1 MNELHTDSQTPK
13 KKPTRLRQL
22 ISRMGLGAFT
32 ISLIAHVIFAI
43 IAVVFMYKWVYPP
56 TEQLDFLPGGGG
68 GGGSGGE
75 TVHKIQQQQQK
86 RMMTSTAI
94 SKRIASASNTATFT
108 LPDSSNEMMGS
119 SLPMVANNAELGSG
133 GGSGDG
139 HGKGIGTGTGKGT
152 GLGAGMG
159 GGGLGIQFFGLKTN
173 AKRIAFLLDYSGSM
187 NGEFRKIMERELAQA
202 MNKLTPDTQLLVI
215 PWAGPAWLYNQ
226 TAPQIMSKWEK
237 VDPNDQQ
244 GYDNFALVRGAKLDP
259 PTWIST
265 SPANV
270 EEIMKGIRAQVAA
283 PGGTDWRQPFRYAM
297 EANPPPEVI
306 IFMTDGQIPTETA
319 RRALR
324 AIDSSLKEG
333 LHVPVVNCLW
343 IKNPTEKSD
352 HLKKLAEKYKGEFRE
367 VSAESAFKE

>member
-1 MNELHTDSQTPK
+1 
-13 KKPTRLRQL
+13 
-22 ISRMGLGAFT
+22 MGLGAFT
-32 ISLIAHVIFAI
+32 ISLIAHVIFAV
-43 IAVVFMYKWVYPP
+43 IAIVFMYKWVYPP
-56 TEQLDFLPGGGG
+56 AEQVNFLPGGGGG

-75 TVHKIQQQQQK
+75 TVHKIQQQQKK
-86 RMMTSTAI
+86 RMMTSAAV
-94 SKRIASASNTATFT
+94 SKRIASTSSTATFS
-108 LPDSSNEMMGS
+108 LPDSSSEMMDS
-119 SLPMVANNAELGSG
+119 SLPMQANNAELGSG
-133 GGSGDG
+133 GGSGGGSGAG
-139 HGKGIGTGTGKGT
+139 HGKGIGTGKGT
-152 GLGAGMG
+152 GIGAGMG

-202 MNKLTPDTQLLVI
+202 LNKLTPDTQLLVI

-270 EEIMKGIRAQVAA
+270 EEIMKGIRAQVTA

-306 IFMTDGQIPTETA
+306 IFMTDGQIPKETS

-324 AIDSSLKEG
+324 AIDSSLREG
-333 LHVPVVNCLW
+333 IHVPVVNCLW
-343 IKNPTEKSD
+343 IKNPTENSD

-367 VSAESAFKE
+367 VSSESASKE